1 MIAVFFLACFVSKVE
16 GQAPQTE
23 WIQSIGKPGT
33 SETGRGAYQIP
44 GGGYVLGGNGIWETS
59 LDLLLVKFD
68 LNGDSIWSLGIGTT
82 NMNENIFSFDILP
95 DGRYLT
101 AGASHHLDPKG
112 QIMVLSADGATQ
124 YIRNFGGDEDEF
136 AMDALMLED
145 SSIVFTGMQDNEST
159 DMDIT
164 LSITDKFG
172 NPQVETAYVENEP
185 QGSFCLE
192 PAFDG
197 GYVVVGQ
204 ENVTPDRGMILKYDS
219 NGVMTSLS
227 HIDSDGDV
235 DLRCVRQLPDSS
247 YIITGFI
254 RDINTTLSD
263 LFLSK
268 RDKNLVEIWSTTLG
282 DADKS
287 EMGMS
292 IAVVPDGGFVV
303 GGQRQTA
310 PSDESDLW
318 ALRFDENGDMLWTK
332 TVGTAYSDA
341 LSTIALSEDGGYIM
355 CGSTMEGAT
364 SYKTDML
371 VIKLGPETITAL
383 EEWSSEP
390 QQAGKLSNFPNP
402 FNSTTTIKYQL
413 DNSDNVQLS
422 IYNSLGEKVCT
433 LVKKWQDAGPHTFSF
448 NGENLPGGIYY
459 IELSTG
465 DFRWV
470 EKTILIK

>member
-1 MIAVFFLACFVSKVE
+1 MIAVFFLVCFVSKVE

-68 LNGDSIWSLGIGTT
+68 LNGDSIWSLSFGTT
-82 NMNENIFSFDILP
+82 NKNENIYSFDILP

-101 AGASHHLDPKG
+101 AGASHHLDPQG
-112 QIMVLSADGATQ
+112 QIMVLSADGATH
-124 YIRNFGGDEDEF
+124 YVSNFGGDEDEF
-136 AMDALMLED
+136 AFDALMLED
-145 SSIVFTGMQDNEST
+145 SSIVFTGMKENEST

-164 LSITDKFG
+164 LNITDKFVHR
-172 NPQVETAYVENEP
+172 QFETVYVEDDP
-185 QGSFCLE
+185 QGPCCLE

-197 GYVVVGQ
+197 GYVVLGQ
-204 ENVTPDRGMILKYDS
+204 ENVTPDRGMILKYNS
-219 NGVMTSLS
+219 YGVITSVS
-227 HIDSDGDV
+227 FIDNDEDV
-235 DLRCVRQLPDSS
+235 DLRCVKQLPDSS

-254 RDINTTLSD
+254 RDRTTTLSD

-268 RDKNLVEIWSTTLG
+268 RDKNLLEIWSKTLG

-292 IAVVPDGGFVV
+292 IAVLADGGFVV

-332 TVGTAYSDA
+332 TVGTAFSDA
-341 LSTIALSEDGGYIM
+341 LSSIALCEDGGFIM

-364 SYKTDML
+364 SYRTDML
-371 VIKLGPETITAL
+371 VIKLGPETISTL
-383 EEWSSEP
+383 EEGSSEP
-390 QQAGKLSNFPNP
+390 QQADKLTNFPNP
-402 FNSTTTIKYQL
+402 FYSTTTIKYQL
-413 DNSDNVQLS
+413 DNSDRVQLS
-422 IYNSLGEKVCT
+422 IYNSLGQKLGT
-433 LVKKWQDAGPHTFSF
+433 LFKQWQDAGPHTYSF

-459 IELSTG
+459 FELSTG